1 MKPSSIAATVAI
13 AASLQLG
20 AAEPL
25 MAEQLTSMNDVGE
38 ALQACWTPPAD
49 VDNASVTLSF
59 SFKRDGSLIGP
70 PKATAINFDGDD
82 TARKAFV
89 DAAIAAVQG
98 CVPLDFSSSI
108 ADGIA
113 GGVYTMQFTSR
124 DD

>member
-1 MKPSSIAATVAI
+1 MKRWSVTAIAGIAAAFPLAVA
-13 AASLQLG
+13 APA
-20 AAEPL
+20 

-38 ALQACWTPPAD
+38 ALQACWTPPSGAE
-49 VDNASVTLSF
+49 NASVTLSF

-70 PKATAINFDGDD
+70 PTPTAINFDGDD
-82 TARKAFV
+82 QARKAFV

-98 CVPLDFSSSI
+98 CVPLDFSPSI

-124 DD
+124 DE